1 MSASAAVRSLVRIP
15 LADATLR
22 QPAAVEEAAP
32 RNGSN
37 FQVEGISRILRRSH
51 TVTQLSIRT
60 EKVYGNRSPYFIPP
74 TFLYKLRSGVTPHV
88 CQIVALSESTGYR
101 FVDWM
106 RIFGFDL
113 YQIPRLQMQL
123 HPESTVLV
131 TPIEFETAF
140 VRPRSFSSHASTL
153 PKTVCTSSISMHSR
167 SLHLRPGG
175 EFWSAGGRYCFAK
188 IGSRDAWISPKLMP
202 GSIVRVDRRYRQ
214 PQNGADGS
222 ALQNLLWLIEKPG
235 GLTCC
240 HLRWINDHE
249 VVLLPS
255 RPPLGTLPLSVPTE
269 ARVLGLVEGE
279 RGFVKPDTGESG
291 AGRMKFQQP
300 LSPSFDTAAT
310 RFPGLLRAAR
320 RRTGLTFRAA
330 QQLTGVIA
338 QILAS
343 RDYEIGLGLLS
354 DYEAM
359 DRLPRHVA
367 KVISLCIAYC
377 LDIRQLLEGAGVY
390 VDDTAKLPL
399 PVLDRLASSGPESRE
414 DAETYKTSGLG
425 TGCVRSPGRE
435 TERISGI

>member
-140 VRPRSFSSHASTL
+140 VRPQFTL
-153 PKTVCTSSISMHSR
+153 PPSP
-167 SLHLRPGG
+167 RP
-175 EFWSAGGRYCFAK
+175 FA
-188 IGSRDAWISPKLMP
+188 PHP
-202 GSIVRVDRRYRQ
+202 Y
-214 PQNGADGS
+214 
-222 ALQNLLWLIEKPG
+222 
-235 GLTCC
+235 
-240 HLRWINDHE
+240 
-249 VVLLPS
+249 
-255 RPPLGTLPLSVPTE
+255 
-269 ARVLGLVEGE
+269 
-279 RGFVKPDTGESG
+279 
-291 AGRMKFQQP
+291 
-300 LSPSFDTAAT
+300 
-310 RFPGLLRAAR
+310 
-320 RRTGLTFRAA
+320 
-330 QQLTGVIA
+330 
-338 QILAS
+338 
-343 RDYEIGLGLLS
+343 
-354 DYEAM
+354 
-359 DRLPRHVA
+359 
-367 KVISLCIAYC
+367 LCIPDLCIYGREESFGLPA
-377 LDIRQLLEGAGVY
+377 
-390 VDDTAKLPL
+390 DDTASP
-399 PVLDRLASSGPESRE
+399 RLGA
-414 DAETYKTSGLG
+414 ATLG
-425 TGCVRSPGRE
+425 FLRS
-435 TERISGI
+435 